1 MAAVTGTCSLAIGGI
16 LTAGAPSGGVYEV
29 GMTFTNAGIT
39 QPQAPAVKIT
49 SQLTGTTGLAGT
61 YQTNLSQLIASSTF
75 TFSLWQT
82 ASNSPNNGL
91 VPVALSG
98 SQPSPPLPSIH
109 GLVPPLPLPQSV
121 IGSTTQTSYGF

>member
-1 MAAVTGTCSLAIGGI
+1 MAAVTGTGALAVGGI
-16 LTAGAPSGGVYEV
+16 LTLGAPSGGVYEV

-61 YQTNLSQLIASSTF
+61 YQTNLSQLITSSTF

-82 ASNSPNNGL
+82 ASNAPNNGL
-91 VPVALSG
+91 IPYALSG
-98 SQPSPPLPSIH
+98 SIPLPPLPSIH
-109 GLVPPLPLPQSV
+109 GLIPPPPLPGAAASN
-121 IGSTTQTSYGF
+121 TTTTSYST